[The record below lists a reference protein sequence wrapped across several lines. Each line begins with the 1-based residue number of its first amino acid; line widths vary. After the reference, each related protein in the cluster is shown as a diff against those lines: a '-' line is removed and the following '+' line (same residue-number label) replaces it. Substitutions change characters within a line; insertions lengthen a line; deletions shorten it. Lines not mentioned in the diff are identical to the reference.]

1 MLSAV
6 AYYFLLIVNKR
17 ASTNASITN
26 AKLRSE
32 TKAMIKNIFKSI
44 QAYSGA
50 LALISKLK
58 LWKFF
63 FIPIAISVITATLI
77 GVASYGFSD
86 NIGRFIGK
94 IWVWDFGKETFTT
107 ISTFI
112 GAIAVLAIGLI
123 LYKHIIM
130 ALSAPF
136 MSPVSEKI
144 EAHLTG
150 EQPHNHRNT
159 TFRAQLWRGI
169 RINMRNLGKELLVT
183 IPILLLKFI
192 PVVNIFSTI
201 LLFLVQAYYAGF
213 GNMDYTLERHFK
225 YRESIQFVG
234 KHKGIAIGNGIVF
247 ILFLFIP
254 IIGVILVLP
263 MSVTAASLKTV
274 QLIQDEKTLEK

>member
-1 MLSAV
+1 
-6 AYYFLLIVNKR
+6 
-17 ASTNASITN
+17 
-26 AKLRSE
+26 
-32 TKAMIKNIFKSI
+32 MIENILKGI

-50 LALISKLK
+50 LGLISKLK
-58 LWKFF
+58 LWKYFA
-63 FIPIAISVITATLI
+63 IPIVISIVTASII
-77 GVASYGFSD
+77 GLSAYGLSD
-86 NIGRFIGK
+86 NIGHFIAR
-94 IWVWDFGKETFTT
+94 IWPWDFGKDTFTS

-112 GAIAVLAIGLI
+112 GAIAIIAIGLI

-150 EQPHNHRNT
+150 VDKHHHRNT
-159 TFRAQLWRGI
+159 SFKQQLWRGI
-169 RINMRNLGKELLVT
+169 RINMRNLAKELLIT

-225 YRESIQFVG
+225 YRDSILFIR
-234 KHKGIAIGNGIVF
+234 KHRGIAIGNGIIF
-247 ILFLFIP
+247 MLFLLIP
-254 IIGVILVLP
+254 IVGVVLVLP

-274 QLIQDEKTLEK
+274 KLLQQDQQLGASKTLV